1 MYFVSDRFFLW
12 KSSIRPRAIFNFN
25 SHAKSSSHFNNFFY
39 PFYFSNFPP
48 YGIVSNSATATHHNT
63 SREGAK
69 RDRLMFAFAHT
80 TPLKFALLVQR
91 KRANVAI

>member
-1 MYFVSDRFFLW
+1 MQNHPAILKLFLSFF
-12 KSSIRPRAIFNFN
+12 IFQI
-25 SHAKSSSHFNNFFY
+25 SRRTGS
-39 PFYFSNFPP
+39 
-48 YGIVSNSATATHHNT
+48 VSNSATATHHNT